1 MRINI
6 NLKNDFK
13 HICLSAISCVDMNMF
28 VYMRLPCSSKNAEK
42 GLCYADEQI
51 FSKLKCS
58 LYLTECGEPYSI
70 LLAPLALIYKRGPTL
85 RSTIS

>member
-1 MRINI
+1 MINF

-13 HICLSAISCVDMNMF
+13 HICLGAISCVDMKTL
-28 VYMRLPCSSKNAEK
+28 VYVRLPCSSKNVEK

-58 LYLTECGEPYSI
+58 VT
-70 LLAPLALIYKRGPTL
+70 
-85 RSTIS
+85 

>member
-6 NLKNDFK
+6 NLKNYFK
-13 HICLSAISCVDMNMF
+13 HIYLSAISCVDMNMF

-51 FSKLKCS
+51 FPKLKCS
-58 LYLTECGEPYSI
+58 VT
-70 LLAPLALIYKRGPTL
+70 
-85 RSTIS
+85 